1 MFVFKMTTQ
10 TMKKSQ
16 KLLVSFLL
24 VWTVISCQKVPV
36 TGRRQLS
43 LIPES
48 QMNAMALQAYSQFL
62 TQNRPLANDQA
73 AMVKRIGGRVQ
84 AALVQL
90 LREKNSLAAID
101 GFQWE
106 YNLVESKDV
115 NAWCMPGG
123 KVVVYTGLLPVTQ
136 NEDALAIVMGH
147 EIAHAVA
154 KHGGERASQQ
164 LVANGLLQA
173 GGVVVSSNPTLL
185 NQVILQAA
193 GVGTQLGVLSHSR
206 SQESEADEIGLY
218 ISALAGY
225 NPQESIKLWQ
235 RMGALSKGQK
245 PPEFLSTHP
254 SEGTRIG
261 RLQKLMPKAMEY
273 YKRSGR
279 G

>member
-1 MFVFKMTTQ
+1 MFVFKMTFQ
-10 TMKKSQ
+10 TMKKTQ

-24 VWTVISCQKVPV
+24 VWAVISCQKVPV

-84 AALVQL
+84 AALTQL
-90 LREKNSLAAID
+90 LREQNSLAAID

-106 YNLVESKDV
+106 YNLVDSKDV

-136 NEDALAIVMGH
+136 NEDALAIVIGH

-193 GVGTQLGVLSHSR
+193 GVSTQLGILSHSR

-235 RMGALSKGQK
+235 RMGALSNGQK

-254 SEGTRIG
+254 SEGTRIS
-261 RLQKLMPKAMEY
+261 RLQKLMPKAMTY